1 MISCNQIT
9 FDRPQPESVNIL
21 TSIPKKLVGNYIS
34 KDGSSKLTID
44 PAGIYC
50 TYEYE
55 VVCHK
60 DSAMNGEFSNP
71 PIKIE
76 GDYLYYL
83 VNFTDTILWLSNDNV
98 LKKDK
103 GYYFLNKK
111 IDENSWSVS
120 KLKLKKGILTI
131 ARISTKEELELL
143 EEINESPIDSTTFN
157 ISFTRKQFKKFVDSD
172 SFTKVDT
179 FLRVK

>member
-1 MISCNQIT
+1 M
-9 FDRPQPESVNIL
+9 
-21 TSIPKKLVGNYIS
+21 
-34 KDGSSKLTID
+34 TID
-44 PAGIYC
+44 PVGIYC

-60 DSAMNGEFSNP
+60 DSAINGEFSNP
-71 PIKIE
+71 PIKMI
-76 GDYLYYL
+76 GDSLYYL
-83 VNFTDTILWLSNDNV
+83 VNYTDTIFWLSDENV

-103 GYYFLNKK
+103 GYYFMNIK
-111 IDENSWSVS
+111 IDENSWTVS

-143 EEINESPIDSTTFN
+143 EEINESPIDSTTYN
-157 ISFTRKQFKKFVDSD
+157 ISFTRKQFNKFVERDGFS
-172 SFTKVDT
+172 KVDT